1 MTGAEDR
8 TREALAGL
16 PRTFRPVVT
25 RVVLLTLGVALLV
38 ALTVVALMMPD
49 DGAGPWSTGDRAVVI
64 IMGVLIGA
72 GLALL
77 SRPKVIV
84 TADGVTV
91 VNLTVK
97 RRLAWA
103 EVLRVNLR
111 PGDAWVHLDLAD
123 GTTLAVMGIQPG
135 IAKEQALSDARLL
148 RSLVETLGEAHGT
161 TAADH

>member
-8 TREALAGL
+8 TRAALDGL

-25 RVVLLTLGVALLV
+25 RVVLLSLGAALVV
-38 ALTVVALMMPD
+38 ALTVVALMMPH
-49 DGAGPWSTGDRAVVI
+49 DGAGPWSTGDRITVI
-64 IMGVLIGA
+64 MVGVLIA
-72 GLALL
+72 AVLALL
-77 SRPKVIV
+77 SRPKVTV

-103 EVLRVNLR
+103 EVVRVNLR

-123 GTTLAVMGIQPG
+123 GTTLPVMGIQPG
-135 IAKEQALSDARLL
+135 IAKEQALHDARLL
-148 RSLVETLGEAHGT
+148 RSLVETLGEAQGT
-161 TAADH
+161 TSADH